1 MSRDNRDRPLIGK
14 GYTYNVYD
22 LGKGRV
28 LKTEKTLPQILVDTY
43 FYEGQDVKN
52 YLKTIA
58 RLIDKSRVIEI
69 NRYVRLYVDPVI
81 VGHPVFLGGINYE
94 QDRVEPLGTILERSG
109 PAAKRDIIDQY
120 IESIFAHWENGF
132 SDTVFNFTINSGLG
146 SGGNMVL
153 LDFNEIVM
161 SKQETQRRIVSKRWF
176 RTWSYKQLDPGLQ
189 DYYSKRMDEIITVD
203 ALNEHWRGK

>member
-1 MSRDNRDRPLIGK
+1 
-14 GYTYNVYD
+14 
-22 LGKGRV
+22 
-28 LKTEKTLPQILVDTY
+28 
-43 FYEGQDVKN
+43 
-52 YLKTIA
+52 
-58 RLIDKSRVIEI
+58 
-69 NRYVRLYVDPVI
+69 VDPVI